1 MDQFGISGGFWEKGH
16 SHLLANTFSW
26 GPIGYS
32 LLRLGVKQRLEKSH
46 LIGVEVMTYDC
57 WEIGSK
63 PLAFTQNP
71 LGLKPVG
78 DGHKTLFQT
87 FLEGDEKKNASASEG
102 RNPLVPRTQAKT
114 HCCWGKGGTEDTSPL
129 KEVQKTVLG
138 PRNLHQYLGRGLLL
152 LGEE

>member
-78 DGHKTLFQT
+78 GGHKTLFQT
-87 FLEGDEKKNASASEG
+87 FLEGDEKKT
-102 RNPLVPRTQAKT
+102 PLLLR
-114 HCCWGKGGTEDTSPL
+114 GGTHWFPGHRPRPTAAGGKVERKILHLWKRYRKLSWAPETYTSI
-129 KEVQKTVLG
+129 
-138 PRNLHQYLGRGLLL
+138 
-152 LGEE
+152 